1 MSVHLEGQILLNKL
15 IIKFNNIDAHS
26 KGCAFIMKKCRFQAV
41 CERVH
46 RYKVGGASLNCI
58 NFVVPMNIAT
68 TKLIQCGM
76 AEKPENKAF
85 HGFCGC
91 GFLLF
96 WSAATMQGLFCPVI
110 LHLFITIAW

>member
-1 MSVHLEGQILLNKL
+1 MRYLL
-15 IIKFNNIDAHS
+15 
-26 KGCAFIMKKCRFQAV
+26 KGVLRFTMNVDYSAPAVFI
-41 CERVH
+41 
-46 RYKVGGASLNCI
+46 Y
-58 NFVVPMNIAT
+58 
-68 TKLIQCGM
+68 GM
-76 AEKPENKAF
+76 AEKPKNKAF